1 MDQLASV
8 SLSLS
13 NAEIADMLEEIAR
26 LLAFDDANPFRVRA
40 YRRAAQTL
48 RQSSKQMAELIGQGK
63 DLVEIPTIGVDIA
76 ALIEEAVSS
85 GRMRSLED
93 LRQSA
98 PAIAHD
104 LLEVEGIGPKKAR
117 ALWQALGISNLEQLH
132 RAVIDQRVREVPGF
146 GPASERRLANALER
160 TRYTATSR
168 TPLWAAR
175 PVAEALISW
184 MQNAPA
190 INKVKM
196 AGRYRRARETVG
208 DLDIVAAALN
218 HRAVIEHLLNWSQVS
233 ETISAGEH
241 RATVLL
247 RQGIQVDL
255 RVVNELSFGSALQY
269 FTGSKDHSIRLRTL
283 AKQSGMKLNEYGLW
297 RGKQRLAGKDE
308 AGIYKALGLQFIPP
322 ELRENLS
329 EIELARAGKLPKL
342 IEPSQIKGDLHLI
355 ANTPERAKALVHEAA
370 KRDWRYIGIGPHL
383 TSANKPNVD
392 CEALFNAIKS
402 AAKAFP
408 QLQVHT
414 AVEVDVLK
422 DGRLDLPI
430 EAEAADI
437 IIGSVQNGFRL
448 SRTDQT
454 SRLVRA
460 LNHPALSIL
469 SHPTGRR
476 AAKRAPYDVD
486 LKAIAKSAAKSGVA
500 LELSADPDRLDLSAP
515 ACRVVS
521 AQSAMISIS
530 SEAQSIDELDRI
542 LFGVNQARRGWL
554 EPGQVLNAMSCRALD
569 RFLSRHRAVSTA
581 LEAS

>member
-1 MDQLASV
+1 MDQLTAV
-8 SLSLS
+8 SLT

-40 YRRAAQTL
+40 YRRAARTL
-48 RQSSKQMAELIGQGK
+48 RQSSKQMSELINQGK

-146 GPASERRLANALER
+146 GPASERRLAHALER
-160 TRYTATSR
+160 TRYNSTIR

-175 PVAEALISW
+175 PVAEALMSW
-184 MQNAPA
+184 MQNAPG
-190 INKVKM
+190 ISKVKM
-196 AGRYRRARETVG
+196 AGSYRRARETVG
-208 DLDIVAAALN
+208 DLDIIAAAPN
-218 HRAVIEHLLNWSQVS
+218 HRAIIEHLLNWNQVS

-241 RATVLL
+241 RATVVL

-255 RVVNELSFGSALQY
+255 RVVNEPSFGSALQY

-283 AKQSGMKLNEYGLW
+283 AKQGGMKLNEYGLW

-342 IEPSQIKGDLHLI
+342 IEPPQIKGDLHLI
-355 ANTPERAKALVHEAA
+355 ANTPAHAEALVQEAA
-370 KRDWRYIGIGPHL
+370 KRGWHYIGIGPHL
-383 TSANKPNVD
+383 SSSSKSKVD
-392 CEALFNAIKS
+392 CAALFKAIKS
-402 AAKAFP
+402 AAKACP
-408 QLQVHT
+408 QLHVYT
-414 AVEVDVLK
+414 TVEVDVLK
-422 DGRLDLPI
+422 DGRLDLPV
-430 EAEAADI
+430 EAQDADI

-448 SRTDQT
+448 SRKDQT

-460 LNHPALSIL
+460 LNHPALGIL

-486 LKAIAKSAAKSGVA
+486 LKAIAKSAVRCGVA

-515 ACRVVS
+515 ACRIVS
-521 AQSAMISIS
+521 GEGAMISIS
-530 SEAQSIDELDRI
+530 SEAQSIDELDR
-542 LFGVNQARRGWL
+542 LWFGLDQARRGWL
-554 EPGQVLNAMSCRALD
+554 EPGQVLNAMSSREID
-569 RFLSRHRAVSTA
+569 RFLSHHRAVSTA